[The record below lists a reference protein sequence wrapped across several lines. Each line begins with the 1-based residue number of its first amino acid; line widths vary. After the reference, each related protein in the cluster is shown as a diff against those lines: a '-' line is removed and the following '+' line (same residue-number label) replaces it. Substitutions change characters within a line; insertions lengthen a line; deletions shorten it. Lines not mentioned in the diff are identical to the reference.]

1 MGKSA
6 YQAIIFDLDGV
17 ITDTAHYHYLAW
29 RKLAMSLDVPFDAV
43 FNEQLKGIDRMGSLE
58 LILARSTKKYSLEEK
73 LILADRKNSDYQ
85 DLIHN
90 MTPNDL
96 LPGAQATLK
105 AVRDA
110 GLKIGL
116 ASVSKNAF
124 AVLDRLGIASD
135 FDYVVDATKISR
147 SKPDPEI
154 FLTAAENLGVLP
166 SACIGIEDSVAGLQS
181 IKSSGMYAIGIGDPT
196 ILTQADRVIPGLDQ
210 FNLSEY
216 LIGQA

>member
-29 RKLAMSLDVPFDAV
+29 RKLAMSLDVPFDVV

-181 IKSSGMYAIGIGDPT
+181 IKSSGMYAIGIGDPA
-196 ILTQADRVIPGLDQ
+196 ILKQADRVIPGLDQ

>member
-1 MGKSA
+1 MGKFA
-6 YQAIIFDLDGV
+6 YQAVIFDLDGV

-58 LILARSTKKYSLEEK
+58 LILARSTKKYSLDEK
-73 LILADRKNSDYQ
+73 LILADRKNNDYQ
-85 DLIHN
+85 DLIRN
-90 MTPNDL
+90 ITPNDL
-96 LPGAQATLK
+96 LPGAEAALK

-110 GLKIGL
+110 GLKVGL

-124 AVLDRLGIASD
+124 AVLDRLGIAGE

-166 SACIGIEDSVAGLQS
+166 SACIGVEDSVAGLQS
-181 IKSSGMYAIGIGDPT
+181 IKSSGMYAIGIGDPS
-196 ILTQADRVIPGLDQ
+196 ILTQADRVIHGLDQ